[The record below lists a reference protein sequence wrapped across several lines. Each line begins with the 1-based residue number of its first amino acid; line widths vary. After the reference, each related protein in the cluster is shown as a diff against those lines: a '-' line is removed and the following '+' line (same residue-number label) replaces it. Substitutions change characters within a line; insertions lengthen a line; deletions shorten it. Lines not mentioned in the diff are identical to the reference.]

1 MTAPGS
7 LTTRSDR
14 APALELILYA
24 TPTGALADTCAAYFS
39 AASHL
44 GPTTAQTY
52 PPHCTLTG
60 FFRRDAQSMQRIIDE
75 VRLAV
80 GECARVSSVAV
91 DLVELHTSPDWVG
104 IELRSQLFLDVAD
117 RFRITHEPG
126 EGDDPIRC
134 KDWMHL
140 SLAYGDGIDLTRY
153 GGLATGLFADAL
165 TPCQWEIGLW
175 ERSRSGRWLRHT

>member
-14 APALELILYA
+14 APARELILYA
-24 TPTGALADTCAAYFS
+24 TPTGALADTCAAYFA

-60 FFRRDAQSMQRIIDE
+60 FFHRDASALDRIADE
-75 VRLAV
+75 ARVAV
-80 GECARVSSVAV
+80 GECAWVSSLAV
-91 DLVELHTSPDWVG
+91 DLVSLHTTDTWVG

-117 RFRITHEPG
+117 RFRVTHELG
-126 EGDDPIRC
+126 DDDDPIRC

-153 GGLATGLFADAL
+153 GGLATGLFADAM
-165 TPCQWEIGLW
+165 TPCDWEIGLW
-175 ERSRSGRWLRHT
+175 ERTGAGRWVRHT